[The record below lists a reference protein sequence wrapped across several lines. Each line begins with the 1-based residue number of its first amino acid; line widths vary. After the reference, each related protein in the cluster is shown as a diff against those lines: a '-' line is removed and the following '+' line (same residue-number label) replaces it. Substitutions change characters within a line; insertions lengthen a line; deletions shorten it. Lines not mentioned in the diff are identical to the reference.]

1 MNEIYDIWIPAVA
14 AALIMA
20 SFSMPVSLLTMLA
33 HNILGH
39 EKHHAKLTR
48 FSFLYFCG
56 ALLAML
62 LLIFFAI
69 TVVNIPFFAN
79 DHRFIW
85 SLYALLII
93 DGLFVLMFY
102 YRSDRGTRLWLPR
115 KSAVNLTRS
124 VERVN
129 GGGSAFL
136 SGGLAVF
143 AELLLTVV
151 PIFIASESLSKLGG
165 DTQYYAGFGFAFLAL
180 LPVIAL
186 IFANATG
193 KKISKFQRF
202 REKNKMFFQIT
213 AGILMLALG
222 LYLFMINK

>member
-20 SFSMPVSLLTMLA
+20 SFFMAGSLLTILA

-39 EKHHAKLTR
+39 EKHHVKLTR

-62 LLIFFAI
+62 LLTFFAI

-124 VERVN
+124 VEQVN
-129 GGGSAFL
+129 GGGSAFFL
-136 SGGLAVF
+136 GGLGVF
-143 AELLLTVV
+143 SGLLRTVR
-151 PIFIASESLSKLGG
+151 PNF
-165 DTQYYAGFGFAFLAL
+165 Y
-180 LPVIAL
+180 
-186 IFANATG
+186 
-193 KKISKFQRF
+193 RF
-202 REKNKMFFQIT
+202 RKFVKT
-213 AGILMLALG
+213 WRRHAILRRVRICVFGA
-222 LYLFMINK
+222 FASDSTDIRECCW